1 MHSPPIEV
9 VTMSLSSPRPPDAR
23 HRSAPREAADA
34 GHGAQVVEEA
44 RPGAGAANAT
54 HAAARSWHASSL
66 ELREGLEVTEHVS
79 LDTLPAEWADSL
91 RGA

>member
-1 MHSPPIEV
+1 MHSLPIEV
-9 VTMSLSSPRPPDAR
+9 VPMSVSSARPQTRQRP
-23 HRSAPREAADA
+23 APREAVDS
-34 GHGAQVVEEA
+34 GHGAQAAEAEA
-44 RPGAGAANAT
+44 RPAAANAT

-66 ELREGLEVTEHVS
+66 DLREGLEVTEHVS

>member
-9 VTMSLSSPRPPDAR
+9 VTMSLSSSRPQDAR
-23 HRSAPREAADA
+23 HRPAPREAADA

-44 RPGAGAANAT
+44 RPAAANAT
-54 HAAARSWHASSL
+54 HPAARSWHASSL
-66 ELREGLEVTEHVS
+66 DLREGLEVTEHVS